1 MDSKWRARVGS
12 GRRAVGGGHK
22 EEEERDMTPSQ
33 VLTFGCPRARVLRR
47 RSTVLA
53 RETTE

>member
-47 RSTVLA
+47 RSTALA